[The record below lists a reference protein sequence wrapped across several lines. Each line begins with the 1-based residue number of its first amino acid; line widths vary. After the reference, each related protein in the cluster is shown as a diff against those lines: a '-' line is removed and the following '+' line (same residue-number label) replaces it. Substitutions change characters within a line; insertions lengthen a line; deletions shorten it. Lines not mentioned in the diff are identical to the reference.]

1 MKMRYPCKKHSNKE
15 PFKKNGAGQC
25 TGPKLGEFDLNS
37 EIRGTVKQVEGG
49 TETRKGQEGLFE
61 KGVKDDQEKLPLS
74 SKKTEPLWASQQN
87 NCTIQLVNIAKHR
100 LTGVTKTELGTG
112 VKVTELS
119 RGEVDLSLPWV
130 K

>member
-1 MKMRYPCKKHSNKE
+1 
-15 PFKKNGAGQC
+15 
-25 TGPKLGEFDLNS
+25 
-37 EIRGTVKQVEGG
+37 
-49 TETRKGQEGLFE
+49 
-61 KGVKDDQEKLPLS
+61 LS